1 MTLYDPNIKEISW
14 QSVVRQLFIMG
25 LMIMIYYLTGFSK
38 PFIYGLATYTIL
50 SFILRTVV
58 PRSHNKGVRL
68 IKKEKYDDAI
78 QCFQMSINFFNKNK
92 LLDKFGFIFLLNSS
106 TMTYEEL
113 GVCNIIYCLCQS
125 GERTKAVELYRESI
139 KRMPIVKDYIASNLI
154 ESKNIL
160 NTNEPKFI
168 EILPNIEDSI
178 SSSLKQEFDLNL
190 TQKNKIINHIT
201 LLPEPIMVFFENVEE
216 HSKYLFPLFTIDL
229 RIINPLWNEKLHMLD
244 FNEDPYNIKTVETF
258 NEYCREEMIAFEVIE
273 GKYKFMTSFNYFDL
287 TPDWQEWF
295 EETKSNYYRIKKYYD
310 ENGSLPDKSNGES
323 PNIYEQIGGEPD
335 WIQHDATPLDPQG
348 NKMTFICRVY
358 TGNYTG
364 YSCAKD
370 IYLFYSDS
378 CNLAVLLYQID

>member
-1 MTLYDPNIKEISW
+1 MDLYDPNIKPISW
-14 QSVVRQLFIMG
+14 QSVGRQFVIIG

-38 PFIYGLATYTIL
+38 PFIFGCATYTLL

-68 IKKEKYDDAI
+68 INRQKFNEAEPYVLKSIKFFEKN
-78 QCFQMSINFFNKNK
+78 SWV
-92 LLDKFGFIFLLNSS
+92 DKYSYITLLNSS
-106 TMTYEEL
+106 KLTYLEM
-113 GVCNIIYCLCQS
+113 GICNIIYCYFKCGWIDS
-125 GERTKAVELYRESI
+125 AFKLYG
-139 KRMPIVKDYIASNLI
+139 KLI
-154 ESKNIL
+154 QR
-160 NTNEPKFI
+160 F
-168 EILPNIEDSI
+168 PNIESNMP
-178 SSSLKQEFDLNL
+178 SSFRQEFELDL
-190 TQKNKIINHIT
+190 TQKIKIKNHIT
-201 LLPEPIMVFFENVEE
+201 LLPDPIMVFSANVDE
-216 HSKYLFPLFTIDL
+216 HSKYLFPLFSIDL
-229 RIINPLWNEKLHMLD
+229 RIINPLWNETLHILD

-258 NEYCREEMIAFEVIE
+258 NEYCKEEMIAFEVIE

-335 WIQHDATPLDPQG
+335 WIQHDATPIDPQG

-358 TGNYTG
+358 TGYYTD
-364 YSCAKD
+364 YSCAKY

-378 CNLAVLLYQID
+378 CNLAILLYQVD